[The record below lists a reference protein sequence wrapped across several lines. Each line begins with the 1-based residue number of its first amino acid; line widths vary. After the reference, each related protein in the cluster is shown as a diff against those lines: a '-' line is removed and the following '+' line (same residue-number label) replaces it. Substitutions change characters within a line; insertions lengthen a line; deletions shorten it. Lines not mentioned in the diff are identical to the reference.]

1 MYPGTSVGFQK
12 FYRDTTK
19 QFGRSTFADYK
30 STTPLSGEIVI
41 KYVCYPSSLIVPFVL
56 ASPITMFCSTYYFRM
71 ERKRVDW
78 LAMFFALIV
87 LLV

>member
-41 KYVCYPSSLIVPFVL
+41 KYVWYSSTLIVPFVL
-56 ASPITMFCSTYYFRM
+56 ASPITMFCSTYYFRL
-71 ERKRVDW
+71 EAKKVDW
-78 LAMFFALIV
+78 LAMVFAVIV
-87 LLV
+87 LVV